1 MKLEIFANE
10 LRLGQ
15 NRKSERSVSGM
26 IEARPSA
33 ENARFAAKYAKID
46 DIGERAFNILA
57 DLGMDGNS

>member
-1 MKLEIFANE
+1 
-10 LRLGQ
+10 
-15 NRKSERSVSGM
+15 M